1 MTTFECKVSDLS
13 MKEPVVNSMKEPVEN
28 SKNVTFREKTEDL
41 RRVVP
46 TTHINTELSLFD
58 RLTNTDIIKA
68 SLITLLVFLLV
79 NSDIVKN
86 ILLNSFDFLNNNGD
100 FNILGN
106 TFVYLLTM
114 ITYFYLSL
122 GAQ

>member
-13 MKEPVVNSMKEPVEN
+13 KKEPIEN

-41 RRVVP
+41 QRLAAP
-46 TTHINTELSLFD
+46 TPSNTELSLFD
-58 RLTNTDIIKA
+58 KLTNTNIIKA
-68 SLITLLVFLLV
+68 LLITLLVFLLV

-86 ILLNSFDFLNNNGD
+86 ILLNSFDFLNNNGN

-106 TFVYLLTM
+106 ILVYLLIM

-122 GAQ
+122 EAQ

>member
-13 MKEPVVNSMKEPVEN
+13 MKEPVEN
-28 SKNVTFREKTEDL
+28 SKNVTFKEKTEDL
-41 RRVVP
+41 QRVAP
-46 TTHINTELSLFD
+46 TTPINTELSLFD

-68 SLITLLVFLLV
+68 LLITLLVFLLV

-106 TFVYLLTM
+106 TLVYLLTM

>member
-13 MKEPVVNSMKEPVEN
+13 KKEPVEN

-41 RRVVP
+41 QRVAP
-46 TTHINTELSLFD
+46 TPINTELSLFD
-58 RLTNTDIIKA
+58 KLTNTNIIKA
-68 SLITLLVFLLV
+68 LLITLLVFLLV

-86 ILLNSFDFLNNNGD
+86 ILLNSFDSLNNNGN

-106 TFVYLLTM
+106 ILVYLLIMT
-114 ITYFYLSL
+114 TYFYLSL
-122 GAQ
+122 EAQ